1 VSVKRSALVALL
13 ILVLPASAAAKPRWS
28 APLRIDATPHENHAP
43 VIDYASLAGN
53 ARGDRLV
60 IWRANEGVMYSFFRR
75 GGRFGKA
82 RLIDSPWTPTEF
94 MQAALDAKGR
104 AVVAWTAFDD
114 ERAGEGH
121 GDFGCCERLFAAVV
135 RPGARAPHAKRLTR
149 AGSDAEAPHLA
160 VSPGGR
166 AGLVWSYPERL
177 YARFGTTRRGFGKP
191 EPVAEGIA
199 RGLVLGGQRPR
210 VAVVEG
216 FPGQVVE
223 YTRRSAGLY
232 ERGAARPVDMLSF
245 GSDAR
250 GREVL
255 LNQEQDSDFTGLLEV
270 ATRAPGDDL
279 EWRMLAHDNPAWY
292 EPQLDVAPS
301 GAAAVAWSET
311 GGNSVSAAIGGTSGG
326 FRSPRVVYTAPPG
339 REGIPPLF
347 LADVAAAPRGGGA
360 IGVLTD
366 AAPNRPRVV
375 LLGRRGRVSADH
387 AIRSNEVAREL
398 HVVSDTRG
406 TAAVWATDQGLFV
419 STTR

>member
-1 VSVKRSALVALL
+1 L

-28 APLRIDATPHENHAP
+28 APQRIDATPHENHAP

-60 IWRANEGVMYSFFRR
+60 IWRTNEGVMYSFSRR
-75 GGRFGKA
+75 GARFGKA

-104 AVVAWTAFDD
+104 AVIAWTAFDE

-135 RPGARAPHAKRLTR
+135 RPGARAPHAKRLSR
-149 AGSDAEAPHLA
+149 AGDDAYNPILA
-160 VSPGGR
+160 VSPAGR
-166 AGLVWSYPERL
+166 TGFVWSDRAQL
-177 YARFGTTRRGFGKP
+177 HARFGSTRGGFGKA
-191 EPVAEGIA
+191 ETVAEGTA
-199 RGLVLGGQRPR
+199 RGLILGGRRPR
-210 VAVVEG
+210 VAVVDG
-216 FPGQVVE
+216 FPGNLFE
-223 YTRRSAGLY
+223 YTRRSPGVY
-232 ERGAARPVDMLSF
+232 RRGAGEPVDMARL

-250 GREVL
+250 GRELV
-255 LNQEQDSDFTGLLEV
+255 LNQEQNNDFSGSLEL
-270 ATRAPGDDL
+270 ATRAPGGDFV
-279 EWRMLAHDNPAWY
+279 WRKLAHGNPVWY
-292 EPQLDVAPS
+292 EPRLDVAAS
-301 GAAAVAWSET
+301 GAAAVAWSVDY
-311 GGNSVSAAIGGTSGG
+311 GNTVSAAVGRTGGGLG
-326 FRSPRVVYTAPPG
+326 SPRVVYTAPPG